1 MRLKLNFLIIKMSKR
16 VTNCHICWQE
26 TTNYTAHL
34 AEHGYRE
41 PAHSTTSIWAA
52 GALNAATR
60 WVQTPDDLVVYLQ
73 LDAVGAQIVR
83 GAISGPFKLFA
94 MMKYLRC
101 PDKTEIHWVV
111 HRGAVKIA
119 YVGLAQLKF
128 HYFKEPFGEIRKDG
142 DLFNWKVADITGVAY
157 SAQHARANMHV
168 ELYRKY
174 GSYYPQYAEIKLA
187 LFAALPQPIAE
198 EIDSIIAQT
207 FNMRLILRD
216 YASAA
221 YISDRLHEIAP
232 NKRWLPRDIPAGSIE
247 WERIAAGCGD
257 LH

>member
-1 MRLKLNFLIIKMSKR
+1 MSTR

-34 AEHGYRE
+34 AEHGYTR
-41 PAHSTTSIWAA
+41 PAYRTTSIWVAE
-52 GALNAATR
+52 ALNDATR

-73 LDAVGAQIVR
+73 LDAAGAQIVR

-94 MMKYLRC
+94 MMKYLHC
-101 PDKTEIHWVV
+101 PDKTEIHWAV

-128 HYFKEPFGEIRKDG
+128 QYFKEPFGEITEVG
-142 DLFNWKVADITGVAY
+142 DLFHWKVADIAGVAY
-157 SAQHARANMHV
+157 SAQHARANMHM

-187 LFAALPQPIAE
+187 LFAVLPQPIAE
-198 EIDSIIAQT
+198 EIDVIIAQT
-207 FNMRLILRD
+207 FVMGIVLRD

-221 YISDRLHEIAP
+221 YVADRLREIFP
-232 NKRWLPRDIPAGSIE
+232 ISGRLLRNIPAGVTE
-247 WERIAAGCGD
+247 WEKIVVECID
-257 LH
+257 